1 MHFSSMLSKY
11 LANIYSLGVYKNSI
25 RNEFIKVKS
34 YENEKSTGCVHISG
48 IEHIP
53 LEGKDVLI
61 IEDIVDSGLTM
72 KALISELEVKIGIF
86 FVKNRIINRNR
97 KLVR

>member
-34 YENEKSTGCVHISG
+34 YENEKSSGSVHISG

-72 KALISELEVKIGIF
+72 KALITELEVK
-86 FVKNRIINRNR
+86 N
-97 KLVR
+97 